1 MYICCPVC
9 NLELQNSTHPN
20 TDVHSNVILMKN
32 ARQQAAMALLLAVMY
47 CLAACFPL
55 WQSKCE
61 SKQEKNNVGY
71 NFMDIALISI
81 FLGYYTIIKIIGI
94 PWPLLASEAIETI
107 AMSNLNLASEVTRG
121 QRPVGV
127 V

>member
-1 MYICCPVC
+1 
-9 NLELQNSTHPN
+9 
-20 TDVHSNVILMKN
+20 
-32 ARQQAAMALLLAVMY
+32 
-47 CLAACFPL
+47 
-55 WQSKCE
+55 
-61 SKQEKNNVGY
+61 
-71 NFMDIALISI
+71 MDIALISI

-121 QRPVGV
+121 QSPVGV